1 MGVGVPIV
9 RRRQCRVDMGRE
21 QPMTDEDWEFD
32 EARRLMRKCS
42 CKKPYNELRYEPGVT
57 YITCVCDT
65 KSPRSFMA
73 DWHPKQVVRH
83 WNATGY
89 ISLQKKY

>member
-1 MGVGVPIV
+1 MLLSL
-9 RRRQCRVDMGRE
+9 QHMS
-21 QPMTDEDWEFD
+21 MTDLDWEFD

-42 CKKPYNELRYEPGVT
+42 CKKPSNELHYDPGVT
-57 YITCVCDT
+57 YIICTCDA
-65 KSPRSFMA
+65 KYPRSCMS
-73 DWHPKQVVRH
+73 DWTPKEVVRH

>member
-1 MGVGVPIV
+1 
-9 RRRQCRVDMGRE
+9 
-21 QPMTDEDWEFD
+21 MTDEDWEFD

-42 CKKPYNELRYEPGVT
+42 CKKPDNELRYEPGVT
-57 YITCVCDT
+57 YIICACDT